1 MQKKGLFL
9 QRIIQ
14 VKSHEL
20 EKIVEIMNDFQNYEK
35 YLGKLGCQICN
46 NLNINWGQ
54 IFQCDGK
61 NGLSV
66 GKKAG
71 FQEEI

>member
-9 QRIIQ
+9 QRIK

-20 EKIVEIMNDFQNYEK
+20 EKIVEIMNDFQNYENN
-35 YLGKLGCQICN
+35 LGKLVCQICR
-46 NLNINWGQ
+46 NLKINLGP

-61 NGLSV
+61 KL
-66 GKKAG
+66 
-71 FQEEI
+71 

>member
-1 MQKKGLFL
+1 M
-9 QRIIQ
+9 R
-14 VKSHEL
+14 SHEL

-35 YLGKLGCQICN
+35 NLGKLVCQICN
-46 NLNINWGQ
+46 NLKINWGQ

-71 FQEEI
+71 FRRNLDLIFQYDGKK

>member
-1 MQKKGLFL
+1 M
-9 QRIIQ
+9 
-14 VKSHEL
+14 KSHEL

-35 YLGKLGCQICN
+35 NLGKLMCQICK
-46 NLNINWGQ
+46 NLKINWGQ

-71 FQEEI
+71 FRRNLDLIFQYDGKK

>member
-9 QRIIQ
+9 QRIK

-35 YLGKLGCQICN
+35 K
-46 NLNINWGQ
+46 
-54 IFQCDGK
+54 CDGK

-71 FQEEI
+71 FRRNLDLIFQYDGKK